1 MQDRLEN
8 GRKVRCLNVL
18 DDANREILHVEAD
31 YSLKSPRVIWVLN
44 HLIKRREKP
53 QVIRMD
59 NGPEFIATLTQK
71 WSEAHGIRFQYIQP
85 GKPTQNAY
93 IERFNG
99 SLRRAVLD
107 AHIFEDIHQLRDQI
121 DQWTYDYNHYRPHES
136 LNNLPPIKYAEK
148 HLQGVPPEDNPREV
162 EKSKLALS

>member
-1 MQDRLEN
+1 L
-8 GRKVRCLNVL
+8 
-18 DDANREILHVEAD
+18 
-31 YSLKSPRVIWVLN
+31 IWVLI
-44 HLIKRREKP
+44 HEIIRREKP

-59 NGPEFIATLTQK
+59 NGPELIATLTQK
-71 WSEAHGIRFQYIQP
+71 WIEAHGIPLQYIQP
-85 GKPTQNAY
+85 GKPTQDAY

-107 AHIFEDIHQLRDQI
+107 AQIFEDIHQLKDQI

-148 HLQGVPPEDNPREV
+148 HLQRVPPEDNPIEV
-162 EKSKLALS
+162 EKYKLALS